1 MKKDVVS
8 KVWQLIFLL
17 ALSIPMS
24 GFAQAIQVKGT
35 VLDASGMTVI
45 GASVLEKGTT
55 NGVITDMDGNFEL
68 SVSPKGTLVISYVG
82 FQTQEIAVNNQRNF
96 KITLKEDT
104 EVLDEV
110 VVVGYGTMKK
120 SDMTG
125 AISSVD
131 VDELTKRTT
140 TNPAEAL
147 QGKIAGVNIMKSGG
161 NAGAGVSVK
170 IRGVKSFGDNEPLYI
185 IDGFPGDIN
194 SVNPVD
200 IQSMEVLKDGAAA
213 AIYGSVAANGVVI
226 ITTKNGK
233 KGETHIDFNTYLS
246 MTTVAKRM
254 EFLNAEQYKSTIKQ
268 MYINAGREDEIPA
281 YCTTDT
287 GVDTNWQDE
296 MMRNGLSQNY
306 MFSVRGGGET
316 AQYSVSYNHADD
328 KGIFLGND
336 FRQDN
341 ARMKL
346 HMSKYIFDLDANLGF
361 RYTKSHQP
369 TYSLKEVY
377 NISPLVPVYDE
388 NEKYGFGLT
397 ASQGLPSNNNPM
409 ADYYYQD
416 ETEKTFSTTANV
428 SLGIKITS
436 WLNFKTSYAYRG
448 KHYRY
453 TLHYPDYISNAQ
465 QTHLYP
471 YNSESTYYWE
481 EQTID
486 NILNFNKEFGKH
498 SLNAMIGSSITSTKN
513 TSNGV
518 AVEGFATRYT
528 VDKNGN
534 LVSTNEPSGFLDPSF
549 DTIDAGK
556 GGTYTGEGTKY
567 EYNRASFFGRINY
580 NFDNRYLIQA
590 TMRYDGSSKFG
601 KNNRWGCFPSIALG
615 WRISEEKFFPKN
627 TFINN
632 LKFRVSWGRL
642 GNENALGYYDF
653 QALISSYN
661 TYYGGYVQG
670 SGSNPWAGAVAC
682 NMERNDLKWETTDT
696 KNIGFDYAMFNNR
709 LTGSINYYINQTED
723 LLITKKLSPSA
734 GYQNPIL
741 NVGKIRNRGFE
752 LELNWNDRIKDFEY
766 GIGFNLSTTHNEVI
780 SLADKGQ
787 ALYCTGLVYGT
798 DYTPAYATE
807 GKPISAF
814 YLYRTDGIFQ
824 SDAEAAAYVN
834 ANGERLQPN
843 AKAGD
848 IRFKDIN
855 GDGVLDENDREYC
868 GTGIPKVEANL
879 NLTAGYKGFD
889 LSLLFGSAWGHKLF
903 NGNRYFYE
911 SMQTPGQMLTSV
923 LDAWTPT
930 NTDTDMPRAVL
941 NDPNRNARESDRFLE
956 NGNFVR
962 LRQAQLGYTLPTNI
976 LKKAYIEKL
985 RFYISGENLFTI
997 TKYSG
1002 TDPEFSRSSPLD
1014 TGIDSYIFPFTRSFT
1029 VGAQLTF

>member
-1 MKKDVVS
+1 
-8 KVWQLIFLL
+8 
-17 ALSIPMS
+17 
-24 GFAQAIQVKGT
+24 
-35 VLDASGMTVI
+35 
-45 GASVLEKGTT
+45 
-55 NGVITDMDGNFEL
+55 
-68 SVSPKGTLVISYVG
+68 
-82 FQTQEIAVNNQRNF
+82 
-96 KITLKEDT
+96 
-104 EVLDEV
+104 
-110 VVVGYGTMKK
+110 
-120 SDMTG
+120 
-125 AISSVD
+125 
-131 VDELTKRTT
+131 
-140 TNPAEAL
+140 
-147 QGKIAGVNIMKSGG
+147 
-161 NAGAGVSVK
+161 
-170 IRGVKSFGDNEPLYI
+170 
-185 IDGFPGDIN
+185 
-194 SVNPVD
+194 
-200 IQSMEVLKDGAAA
+200 
-213 AIYGSVAANGVVI
+213 
-226 ITTKNGK
+226 
-233 KGETHIDFNTYLS
+233 
-246 MTTVAKRM
+246 
-254 EFLNAEQYKSTIKQ
+254 
-268 MYINAGREDEIPA
+268 
-281 YCTTDT
+281 
-287 GVDTNWQDE
+287 
-296 MMRNGLSQNY
+296 
-306 MFSVRGGGET
+306 
-316 AQYSVSYNHADD
+316 
-328 KGIFLGND
+328 
-336 FRQDN
+336 
-341 ARMKL
+341 
-346 HMSKYIFDLDANLGF
+346 
-361 RYTKSHQP
+361 
-369 TYSLKEVY
+369 
-377 NISPLVPVYDE
+377 
-388 NEKYGFGLT
+388 
-397 ASQGLPSNNNPM
+397 M

-416 ETEKTFSTTANV
+416 EAEKTFSTTANV

-486 NILNFNKEFGKH
+486 YILNFNKEFGKH

-670 SGSNPWAGAVAC
+670 SGSNPWAGAVAW

>member
-1 MKKDVVS
+1 
-8 KVWQLIFLL
+8 
-17 ALSIPMS
+17 
-24 GFAQAIQVKGT
+24 
-35 VLDASGMTVI
+35 
-45 GASVLEKGTT
+45 
-55 NGVITDMDGNFEL
+55 
-68 SVSPKGTLVISYVG
+68 
-82 FQTQEIAVNNQRNF
+82 
-96 KITLKEDT
+96 
-104 EVLDEV
+104 
-110 VVVGYGTMKK
+110 
-120 SDMTG
+120 
-125 AISSVD
+125 
-131 VDELTKRTT
+131 
-140 TNPAEAL
+140 
-147 QGKIAGVNIMKSGG
+147 
-161 NAGAGVSVK
+161 
-170 IRGVKSFGDNEPLYI
+170 
-185 IDGFPGDIN
+185 
-194 SVNPVD
+194 
-200 IQSMEVLKDGAAA
+200 
-213 AIYGSVAANGVVI
+213 
-226 ITTKNGK
+226 
-233 KGETHIDFNTYLS
+233 
-246 MTTVAKRM
+246 
-254 EFLNAEQYKSTIKQ
+254 
-268 MYINAGREDEIPA
+268 
-281 YCTTDT
+281 
-287 GVDTNWQDE
+287 
-296 MMRNGLSQNY
+296 
-306 MFSVRGGGET
+306 
-316 AQYSVSYNHADD
+316 
-328 KGIFLGND
+328 
-336 FRQDN
+336 
-341 ARMKL
+341 
-346 HMSKYIFDLDANLGF
+346 
-361 RYTKSHQP
+361 
-369 TYSLKEVY
+369 
-377 NISPLVPVYDE
+377 
-388 NEKYGFGLT
+388 
-397 ASQGLPSNNNPM
+397 M

-416 ETEKTFSTTANV
+416 EAEKTFSTTANV

-670 SGSNPWAGAVAC
+670 SGSNPWAGAVAW

-1014 TGIDSYIFPFTRSFT
+1014 TGIDCYIFPFTRSFT

>member
-1 MKKDVVS
+1 
-8 KVWQLIFLL
+8 
-17 ALSIPMS
+17 
-24 GFAQAIQVKGT
+24 
-35 VLDASGMTVI
+35 
-45 GASVLEKGTT
+45 
-55 NGVITDMDGNFEL
+55 
-68 SVSPKGTLVISYVG
+68 
-82 FQTQEIAVNNQRNF
+82 
-96 KITLKEDT
+96 
-104 EVLDEV
+104 
-110 VVVGYGTMKK
+110 
-120 SDMTG
+120 
-125 AISSVD
+125 
-131 VDELTKRTT
+131 
-140 TNPAEAL
+140 
-147 QGKIAGVNIMKSGG
+147 
-161 NAGAGVSVK
+161 
-170 IRGVKSFGDNEPLYI
+170 
-185 IDGFPGDIN
+185 
-194 SVNPVD
+194 
-200 IQSMEVLKDGAAA
+200 
-213 AIYGSVAANGVVI
+213 
-226 ITTKNGK
+226 
-233 KGETHIDFNTYLS
+233 
-246 MTTVAKRM
+246 
-254 EFLNAEQYKSTIKQ
+254 
-268 MYINAGREDEIPA
+268 
-281 YCTTDT
+281 
-287 GVDTNWQDE
+287 
-296 MMRNGLSQNY
+296 
-306 MFSVRGGGET
+306 
-316 AQYSVSYNHADD
+316 
-328 KGIFLGND
+328 
-336 FRQDN
+336 
-341 ARMKL
+341 
-346 HMSKYIFDLDANLGF
+346 
-361 RYTKSHQP
+361 
-369 TYSLKEVY
+369 
-377 NISPLVPVYDE
+377 
-388 NEKYGFGLT
+388 
-397 ASQGLPSNNNPM
+397 M

-416 ETEKTFSTTANV
+416 EAEKTFSTTANV

-670 SGSNPWAGAVAC
+670 SGSNPWAGAVAW

-709 LTGSINYYINQTED
+709 LTGNINYYINQTED

-879 NLTAGYKGFD
+879 NLTASYKGFD

>member
-1 MKKDVVS
+1 MEEGGKQTSEKNWITNQIQFVFEPIKD
-8 KVWQLIFLL
+8 WH
-17 ALSIPMS
+17 
-24 GFAQAIQVKGT
+24 
-35 VLDASGMTVI
+35 
-45 GASVLEKGTT
+45 
-55 NGVITDMDGNFEL
+55 
-68 SVSPKGTLVISYVG
+68 
-82 FQTQEIAVNNQRNF
+82 
-96 KITLKEDT
+96 
-104 EVLDEV
+104 
-110 VVVGYGTMKK
+110 
-120 SDMTG
+120 
-125 AISSVD
+125 
-131 VDELTKRTT
+131 
-140 TNPAEAL
+140 
-147 QGKIAGVNIMKSGG
+147 
-161 NAGAGVSVK
+161 
-170 IRGVKSFGDNEPLYI
+170 
-185 IDGFPGDIN
+185 IN
-194 SVNPVD
+194 V
-200 IQSMEVLKDGAAA
+200 E
-213 AIYGSVAANGVVI
+213 GS
-226 ITTKNGK
+226 
-233 KGETHIDFNTYLS
+233 L
-246 MTTVAKRM
+246 R
-254 EFLNAEQYKSTIKQ
+254 QY
-268 MYINAGREDEIPA
+268 
-281 YCTTDT
+281 
-287 GVDTNWQDE
+287 
-296 MMRNGLSQNY
+296 
-306 MFSVRGGGET
+306 
-316 AQYSVSYNHADD
+316 
-328 KGIFLGND
+328 
-336 FRQDN
+336 
-341 ARMKL
+341 
-346 HMSKYIFDLDANLGF
+346 
-361 RYTKSHQP
+361 
-369 TYSLKEVY
+369 
-377 NISPLVPVYDE
+377 
-388 NEKYGFGLT
+388 NEKYHWAVLPIYGYDTDNNPYPLSWNGGAAGYSEVQDYRASEDYFSTNIFSDYSKTIGDHYFKVMAGFNAELYKKGGLTGFGTDLIT
-397 ASQGLPSNNNPM
+397 PSVPELNTT
-409 ADYYYQD
+409 QD
-416 ETEKTFSTTANV
+416 NK
-428 SLGIKITS
+428 
-436 WLNFKTSYAYRG
+436 
-448 KHYRY
+448 
-453 TLHYPDYISNAQ
+453 NA
-465 QTHLYP
+465 
-471 YNSESTYYWE
+471 YNSASELA
-481 EQTID
+481 I
-486 NILNFNKEFGKH
+486 
-498 SLNAMIGSSITSTKN
+498 
-513 TSNGV
+513 
-518 AVEGFATRYT
+518 
-528 VDKNGN
+528 
-534 LVSTNEPSGFLDPSF
+534 
-549 DTIDAGK
+549 AG
-556 GGTYTGEGTKY
+556 
-567 EYNRASFFGRINY
+567 FFGRINY

-670 SGSNPWAGAVAC
+670 SGSNPWAGAVAW

-956 NGNFVR
+956 NGTLSACVR
-962 LRQAQLGYTLPTNI
+962 LSSDIPCRQ
-976 LKKAYIEKL
+976 
-985 RFYISGENLFTI
+985 IS
-997 TKYSG
+997 
-1002 TDPEFSRSSPLD
+1002 
-1014 TGIDSYIFPFTRSFT
+1014 
-1029 VGAQLTF
+1029 

>member
-1 MKKDVVS
+1 M
-8 KVWQLIFLL
+8 I
-17 ALSIPMS
+17 
-24 GFAQAIQVKGT
+24 
-35 VLDASGMTVI
+35 
-45 GASVLEKGTT
+45 
-55 NGVITDMDGNFEL
+55 
-68 SVSPKGTLVISYVG
+68 
-82 FQTQEIAVNNQRNF
+82 
-96 KITLKEDT
+96 
-104 EVLDEV
+104 
-110 VVVGYGTMKK
+110 
-120 SDMTG
+120 
-125 AISSVD
+125 
-131 VDELTKRTT
+131 
-140 TNPAEAL
+140 
-147 QGKIAGVNIMKSGG
+147 
-161 NAGAGVSVK
+161 
-170 IRGVKSFGDNEPLYI
+170 
-185 IDGFPGDIN
+185 
-194 SVNPVD
+194 
-200 IQSMEVLKDGAAA
+200 
-213 AIYGSVAANGVVI
+213 VA
-226 ITTKNGK
+226 
-233 KGETHIDFNTYLS
+233 
-246 MTTVAKRM
+246 
-254 EFLNAEQYKSTIKQ
+254 
-268 MYINAGREDEIPA
+268 
-281 YCTTDT
+281 
-287 GVDTNWQDE
+287 
-296 MMRNGLSQNY
+296 
-306 MFSVRGGGET
+306 
-316 AQYSVSYNHADD
+316 
-328 KGIFLGND
+328 D
-336 FRQDN
+336 FR
-341 ARMKL
+341 
-346 HMSKYIFDLDANLGF
+346 
-361 RYTKSHQP
+361 
-369 TYSLKEVY
+369 
-377 NISPLVPVYDE
+377 
-388 NEKYGFGLT
+388 
-397 ASQGLPSNNNPM
+397 
-409 ADYYYQD
+409 
-416 ETEKTFSTTANV
+416 
-428 SLGIKITS
+428 GIKITS

-670 SGSNPWAGAVAC
+670 SGSNPWAGAVAW

>member
-1 MKKDVVS
+1 
-8 KVWQLIFLL
+8 
-17 ALSIPMS
+17 
-24 GFAQAIQVKGT
+24 
-35 VLDASGMTVI
+35 
-45 GASVLEKGTT
+45 
-55 NGVITDMDGNFEL
+55 
-68 SVSPKGTLVISYVG
+68 
-82 FQTQEIAVNNQRNF
+82 
-96 KITLKEDT
+96 
-104 EVLDEV
+104 
-110 VVVGYGTMKK
+110 
-120 SDMTG
+120 
-125 AISSVD
+125 
-131 VDELTKRTT
+131 
-140 TNPAEAL
+140 
-147 QGKIAGVNIMKSGG
+147 
-161 NAGAGVSVK
+161 
-170 IRGVKSFGDNEPLYI
+170 
-185 IDGFPGDIN
+185 
-194 SVNPVD
+194 
-200 IQSMEVLKDGAAA
+200 
-213 AIYGSVAANGVVI
+213 
-226 ITTKNGK
+226 
-233 KGETHIDFNTYLS
+233 
-246 MTTVAKRM
+246 
-254 EFLNAEQYKSTIKQ
+254 
-268 MYINAGREDEIPA
+268 
-281 YCTTDT
+281 
-287 GVDTNWQDE
+287 
-296 MMRNGLSQNY
+296 
-306 MFSVRGGGET
+306 
-316 AQYSVSYNHADD
+316 
-328 KGIFLGND
+328 
-336 FRQDN
+336 
-341 ARMKL
+341 
-346 HMSKYIFDLDANLGF
+346 
-361 RYTKSHQP
+361 
-369 TYSLKEVY
+369 
-377 NISPLVPVYDE
+377 
-388 NEKYGFGLT
+388 
-397 ASQGLPSNNNPM
+397 M

-670 SGSNPWAGAVAC
+670 SGSNPWAGAVAW

-976 LKKAYIEKL
+976 MKKAYIEKL

>member
-1 MKKDVVS
+1 M
-8 KVWQLIFLL
+8 
-17 ALSIPMS
+17 
-24 GFAQAIQVKGT
+24 
-35 VLDASGMTVI
+35 
-45 GASVLEKGTT
+45 
-55 NGVITDMDGNFEL
+55 
-68 SVSPKGTLVISYVG
+68 
-82 FQTQEIAVNNQRNF
+82 
-96 KITLKEDT
+96 
-104 EVLDEV
+104 
-110 VVVGYGTMKK
+110 
-120 SDMTG
+120 
-125 AISSVD
+125 
-131 VDELTKRTT
+131 
-140 TNPAEAL
+140 
-147 QGKIAGVNIMKSGG
+147 
-161 NAGAGVSVK
+161 
-170 IRGVKSFGDNEPLYI
+170 
-185 IDGFPGDIN
+185 
-194 SVNPVD
+194 
-200 IQSMEVLKDGAAA
+200 
-213 AIYGSVAANGVVI
+213 
-226 ITTKNGK
+226 
-233 KGETHIDFNTYLS
+233 
-246 MTTVAKRM
+246 
-254 EFLNAEQYKSTIKQ
+254 
-268 MYINAGREDEIPA
+268 
-281 YCTTDT
+281 
-287 GVDTNWQDE
+287 
-296 MMRNGLSQNY
+296 
-306 MFSVRGGGET
+306 
-316 AQYSVSYNHADD
+316 
-328 KGIFLGND
+328 
-336 FRQDN
+336 
-341 ARMKL
+341 
-346 HMSKYIFDLDANLGF
+346 
-361 RYTKSHQP
+361 
-369 TYSLKEVY
+369 
-377 NISPLVPVYDE
+377 
-388 NEKYGFGLT
+388 
-397 ASQGLPSNNNPM
+397 
-409 ADYYYQD
+409 
-416 ETEKTFSTTANV
+416 
-428 SLGIKITS
+428 
-436 WLNFKTSYAYRG
+436 NFKTSYAYRG

-670 SGSNPWAGAVAC
+670 SGSNPWAGAVAW

-848 IRFKDIN
+848 ICFKDIN

>member
-1 MKKDVVS
+1 M
-8 KVWQLIFLL
+8 
-17 ALSIPMS
+17 
-24 GFAQAIQVKGT
+24 
-35 VLDASGMTVI
+35 
-45 GASVLEKGTT
+45 
-55 NGVITDMDGNFEL
+55 
-68 SVSPKGTLVISYVG
+68 
-82 FQTQEIAVNNQRNF
+82 
-96 KITLKEDT
+96 
-104 EVLDEV
+104 
-110 VVVGYGTMKK
+110 
-120 SDMTG
+120 
-125 AISSVD
+125 
-131 VDELTKRTT
+131 
-140 TNPAEAL
+140 
-147 QGKIAGVNIMKSGG
+147 
-161 NAGAGVSVK
+161 
-170 IRGVKSFGDNEPLYI
+170 
-185 IDGFPGDIN
+185 
-194 SVNPVD
+194 
-200 IQSMEVLKDGAAA
+200 
-213 AIYGSVAANGVVI
+213 
-226 ITTKNGK
+226 
-233 KGETHIDFNTYLS
+233 
-246 MTTVAKRM
+246 
-254 EFLNAEQYKSTIKQ
+254 
-268 MYINAGREDEIPA
+268 
-281 YCTTDT
+281 
-287 GVDTNWQDE
+287 
-296 MMRNGLSQNY
+296 
-306 MFSVRGGGET
+306 
-316 AQYSVSYNHADD
+316 
-328 KGIFLGND
+328 
-336 FRQDN
+336 
-341 ARMKL
+341 
-346 HMSKYIFDLDANLGF
+346 
-361 RYTKSHQP
+361 
-369 TYSLKEVY
+369 
-377 NISPLVPVYDE
+377 
-388 NEKYGFGLT
+388 
-397 ASQGLPSNNNPM
+397 
-409 ADYYYQD
+409 
-416 ETEKTFSTTANV
+416 
-428 SLGIKITS
+428 
-436 WLNFKTSYAYRG
+436 
-448 KHYRY
+448 
-453 TLHYPDYISNAQ
+453 YISNAQ

-670 SGSNPWAGAVAC
+670 SGSNPWAGAVAW

>member
-1 MKKDVVS
+1 M
-8 KVWQLIFLL
+8 
-17 ALSIPMS
+17 
-24 GFAQAIQVKGT
+24 
-35 VLDASGMTVI
+35 
-45 GASVLEKGTT
+45 
-55 NGVITDMDGNFEL
+55 
-68 SVSPKGTLVISYVG
+68 
-82 FQTQEIAVNNQRNF
+82 
-96 KITLKEDT
+96 
-104 EVLDEV
+104 
-110 VVVGYGTMKK
+110 
-120 SDMTG
+120 
-125 AISSVD
+125 
-131 VDELTKRTT
+131 
-140 TNPAEAL
+140 
-147 QGKIAGVNIMKSGG
+147 
-161 NAGAGVSVK
+161 
-170 IRGVKSFGDNEPLYI
+170 
-185 IDGFPGDIN
+185 
-194 SVNPVD
+194 
-200 IQSMEVLKDGAAA
+200 
-213 AIYGSVAANGVVI
+213 
-226 ITTKNGK
+226 
-233 KGETHIDFNTYLS
+233 
-246 MTTVAKRM
+246 
-254 EFLNAEQYKSTIKQ
+254 
-268 MYINAGREDEIPA
+268 
-281 YCTTDT
+281 
-287 GVDTNWQDE
+287 
-296 MMRNGLSQNY
+296 
-306 MFSVRGGGET
+306 
-316 AQYSVSYNHADD
+316 
-328 KGIFLGND
+328 
-336 FRQDN
+336 
-341 ARMKL
+341 
-346 HMSKYIFDLDANLGF
+346 
-361 RYTKSHQP
+361 
-369 TYSLKEVY
+369 
-377 NISPLVPVYDE
+377 
-388 NEKYGFGLT
+388 
-397 ASQGLPSNNNPM
+397 
-409 ADYYYQD
+409 
-416 ETEKTFSTTANV
+416 
-428 SLGIKITS
+428 
-436 WLNFKTSYAYRG
+436 NFKTSYAYRG

-498 SLNAMIGSSITSTKN
+498 SLNVMVGSSITSTKN

-518 AVEGFATRYT
+518 AVEGFSTQYS

-534 LVSTNEPSGFLDPSF
+534 LVTKDEASGFLDSSF
-549 DTIDAGK
+549 TTIDAGK

-567 EYNRASFFGRINY
+567 TYNRASFFGRINY
-580 NFDNRYLIQA
+580 NFNNRYLIQA

-601 KNNRWGCFPSIALG
+601 KNNRWGAFPSIAVG

-627 TFINN
+627 SFINN
-632 LKFRVSWGRL
+632 LKFRASWGRL

-670 SGSNPWAGAVAC
+670 NGSNPWAGAIAW

-696 KNIGFDYAMFNNR
+696 KNIGFDYGMFNNR

-734 GYQNPIL
+734 GYENPIL

-752 LELNWNDRIKDFEY
+752 LELNWNDKVKDFEY
-766 GIGFNLSTTHNEVI
+766 GIGFNLSTTHNEVV
-780 SLADKGQ
+780 SLADEGQ

-834 ANGERLQPN
+834 ADGERLQPN

-855 GDGVLDENDREYC
+855 GDGVLDESDREYC
-868 GTGIPKVEANL
+868 GTGIPKLEANL
-879 NLTAGYKGFD
+879 NLSAAWKGFD
-889 LSLLFGSAWGHKLF
+889 LTLSFGSAWGHKLF

-941 NDPNRNARESDRFLE
+941 NDPNKNARESDRFLE

-976 LKKAYIEKL
+976 LKKVYIEKL
-985 RFYISGENLFTI
+985 RFYVSGENLFTI

>member
-1 MKKDVVS
+1 
-8 KVWQLIFLL
+8 
-17 ALSIPMS
+17 
-24 GFAQAIQVKGT
+24 
-35 VLDASGMTVI
+35 
-45 GASVLEKGTT
+45 
-55 NGVITDMDGNFEL
+55 
-68 SVSPKGTLVISYVG
+68 
-82 FQTQEIAVNNQRNF
+82 
-96 KITLKEDT
+96 
-104 EVLDEV
+104 
-110 VVVGYGTMKK
+110 
-120 SDMTG
+120 
-125 AISSVD
+125 
-131 VDELTKRTT
+131 
-140 TNPAEAL
+140 
-147 QGKIAGVNIMKSGG
+147 
-161 NAGAGVSVK
+161 
-170 IRGVKSFGDNEPLYI
+170 
-185 IDGFPGDIN
+185 
-194 SVNPVD
+194 
-200 IQSMEVLKDGAAA
+200 
-213 AIYGSVAANGVVI
+213 
-226 ITTKNGK
+226 
-233 KGETHIDFNTYLS
+233 
-246 MTTVAKRM
+246 
-254 EFLNAEQYKSTIKQ
+254 
-268 MYINAGREDEIPA
+268 
-281 YCTTDT
+281 
-287 GVDTNWQDE
+287 
-296 MMRNGLSQNY
+296 
-306 MFSVRGGGET
+306 
-316 AQYSVSYNHADD
+316 
-328 KGIFLGND
+328 
-336 FRQDN
+336 
-341 ARMKL
+341 
-346 HMSKYIFDLDANLGF
+346 
-361 RYTKSHQP
+361 
-369 TYSLKEVY
+369 
-377 NISPLVPVYDE
+377 
-388 NEKYGFGLT
+388 
-397 ASQGLPSNNNPM
+397 M

-670 SGSNPWAGAVAC
+670 SGSNPWAGAVAW

-962 LRQAQLGYTLPTNI
+962 LHQAQLGYTLPTNI

>member
-1 MKKDVVS
+1 M
-8 KVWQLIFLL
+8 
-17 ALSIPMS
+17 
-24 GFAQAIQVKGT
+24 
-35 VLDASGMTVI
+35 
-45 GASVLEKGTT
+45 
-55 NGVITDMDGNFEL
+55 
-68 SVSPKGTLVISYVG
+68 
-82 FQTQEIAVNNQRNF
+82 
-96 KITLKEDT
+96 
-104 EVLDEV
+104 
-110 VVVGYGTMKK
+110 
-120 SDMTG
+120 
-125 AISSVD
+125 
-131 VDELTKRTT
+131 
-140 TNPAEAL
+140 
-147 QGKIAGVNIMKSGG
+147 
-161 NAGAGVSVK
+161 
-170 IRGVKSFGDNEPLYI
+170 
-185 IDGFPGDIN
+185 
-194 SVNPVD
+194 
-200 IQSMEVLKDGAAA
+200 
-213 AIYGSVAANGVVI
+213 
-226 ITTKNGK
+226 
-233 KGETHIDFNTYLS
+233 
-246 MTTVAKRM
+246 
-254 EFLNAEQYKSTIKQ
+254 
-268 MYINAGREDEIPA
+268 
-281 YCTTDT
+281 
-287 GVDTNWQDE
+287 
-296 MMRNGLSQNY
+296 
-306 MFSVRGGGET
+306 
-316 AQYSVSYNHADD
+316 
-328 KGIFLGND
+328 
-336 FRQDN
+336 
-341 ARMKL
+341 
-346 HMSKYIFDLDANLGF
+346 
-361 RYTKSHQP
+361 
-369 TYSLKEVY
+369 
-377 NISPLVPVYDE
+377 
-388 NEKYGFGLT
+388 
-397 ASQGLPSNNNPM
+397 
-409 ADYYYQD
+409 
-416 ETEKTFSTTANV
+416 
-428 SLGIKITS
+428 
-436 WLNFKTSYAYRG
+436 NFKTSYAYRG

-670 SGSNPWAGAVAC
+670 SGSNPWAGAVAW

-879 NLTAGYKGFD
+879 NLTASYKGFD

>member
-1 MKKDVVS
+1 
-8 KVWQLIFLL
+8 
-17 ALSIPMS
+17 
-24 GFAQAIQVKGT
+24 
-35 VLDASGMTVI
+35 
-45 GASVLEKGTT
+45 
-55 NGVITDMDGNFEL
+55 
-68 SVSPKGTLVISYVG
+68 
-82 FQTQEIAVNNQRNF
+82 
-96 KITLKEDT
+96 
-104 EVLDEV
+104 
-110 VVVGYGTMKK
+110 
-120 SDMTG
+120 
-125 AISSVD
+125 
-131 VDELTKRTT
+131 
-140 TNPAEAL
+140 
-147 QGKIAGVNIMKSGG
+147 
-161 NAGAGVSVK
+161 
-170 IRGVKSFGDNEPLYI
+170 
-185 IDGFPGDIN
+185 
-194 SVNPVD
+194 
-200 IQSMEVLKDGAAA
+200 
-213 AIYGSVAANGVVI
+213 
-226 ITTKNGK
+226 
-233 KGETHIDFNTYLS
+233 
-246 MTTVAKRM
+246 
-254 EFLNAEQYKSTIKQ
+254 
-268 MYINAGREDEIPA
+268 
-281 YCTTDT
+281 
-287 GVDTNWQDE
+287 
-296 MMRNGLSQNY
+296 
-306 MFSVRGGGET
+306 
-316 AQYSVSYNHADD
+316 
-328 KGIFLGND
+328 
-336 FRQDN
+336 
-341 ARMKL
+341 
-346 HMSKYIFDLDANLGF
+346 
-361 RYTKSHQP
+361 
-369 TYSLKEVY
+369 
-377 NISPLVPVYDE
+377 
-388 NEKYGFGLT
+388 
-397 ASQGLPSNNNPM
+397 M

-670 SGSNPWAGAVAC
+670 SGSNPWAGAVAW

>member
-1 MKKDVVS
+1 
-8 KVWQLIFLL
+8 
-17 ALSIPMS
+17 
-24 GFAQAIQVKGT
+24 
-35 VLDASGMTVI
+35 
-45 GASVLEKGTT
+45 
-55 NGVITDMDGNFEL
+55 
-68 SVSPKGTLVISYVG
+68 
-82 FQTQEIAVNNQRNF
+82 
-96 KITLKEDT
+96 
-104 EVLDEV
+104 
-110 VVVGYGTMKK
+110 
-120 SDMTG
+120 
-125 AISSVD
+125 
-131 VDELTKRTT
+131 
-140 TNPAEAL
+140 
-147 QGKIAGVNIMKSGG
+147 
-161 NAGAGVSVK
+161 
-170 IRGVKSFGDNEPLYI
+170 
-185 IDGFPGDIN
+185 
-194 SVNPVD
+194 
-200 IQSMEVLKDGAAA
+200 
-213 AIYGSVAANGVVI
+213 
-226 ITTKNGK
+226 
-233 KGETHIDFNTYLS
+233 
-246 MTTVAKRM
+246 
-254 EFLNAEQYKSTIKQ
+254 
-268 MYINAGREDEIPA
+268 
-281 YCTTDT
+281 
-287 GVDTNWQDE
+287 
-296 MMRNGLSQNY
+296 
-306 MFSVRGGGET
+306 
-316 AQYSVSYNHADD
+316 
-328 KGIFLGND
+328 
-336 FRQDN
+336 
-341 ARMKL
+341 
-346 HMSKYIFDLDANLGF
+346 
-361 RYTKSHQP
+361 
-369 TYSLKEVY
+369 
-377 NISPLVPVYDE
+377 
-388 NEKYGFGLT
+388 
-397 ASQGLPSNNNPM
+397 M

-416 ETEKTFSTTANV
+416 EAEKTFSTTANV

-670 SGSNPWAGAVAC
+670 SGSNPWAGAVAW

-752 LELNWNDRIKDFEY
+752 LELNWNDRIKNFEY

>member
-1 MKKDVVS
+1 MKQK
-8 KVWQLIFLL
+8 
-17 ALSIPMS
+17 
-24 GFAQAIQVKGT
+24 
-35 VLDASGMTVI
+35 
-45 GASVLEKGTT
+45 
-55 NGVITDMDGNFEL
+55 
-68 SVSPKGTLVISYVG
+68 
-82 FQTQEIAVNNQRNF
+82 
-96 KITLKEDT
+96 
-104 EVLDEV
+104 
-110 VVVGYGTMKK
+110 
-120 SDMTG
+120 
-125 AISSVD
+125 
-131 VDELTKRTT
+131 
-140 TNPAEAL
+140 
-147 QGKIAGVNIMKSGG
+147 
-161 NAGAGVSVK
+161 
-170 IRGVKSFGDNEPLYI
+170 
-185 IDGFPGDIN
+185 
-194 SVNPVD
+194 
-200 IQSMEVLKDGAAA
+200 
-213 AIYGSVAANGVVI
+213 
-226 ITTKNGK
+226 
-233 KGETHIDFNTYLS
+233 
-246 MTTVAKRM
+246 
-254 EFLNAEQYKSTIKQ
+254 
-268 MYINAGREDEIPA
+268 
-281 YCTTDT
+281 
-287 GVDTNWQDE
+287 
-296 MMRNGLSQNY
+296 
-306 MFSVRGGGET
+306 
-316 AQYSVSYNHADD
+316 
-328 KGIFLGND
+328 
-336 FRQDN
+336 
-341 ARMKL
+341 
-346 HMSKYIFDLDANLGF
+346 
-361 RYTKSHQP
+361 
-369 TYSLKEVY
+369 
-377 NISPLVPVYDE
+377 
-388 NEKYGFGLT
+388 
-397 ASQGLPSNNNPM
+397 
-409 ADYYYQD
+409 
-416 ETEKTFSTTANV
+416 KTFSTTANV

-670 SGSNPWAGAVAC
+670 SGSNPWAGAVAW

-787 ALYCTGLVYGT
+787 TLYCTGLVYGT

>member
-1 MKKDVVS
+1 M
-8 KVWQLIFLL
+8 
-17 ALSIPMS
+17 
-24 GFAQAIQVKGT
+24 
-35 VLDASGMTVI
+35 
-45 GASVLEKGTT
+45 
-55 NGVITDMDGNFEL
+55 
-68 SVSPKGTLVISYVG
+68 
-82 FQTQEIAVNNQRNF
+82 
-96 KITLKEDT
+96 
-104 EVLDEV
+104 
-110 VVVGYGTMKK
+110 
-120 SDMTG
+120 
-125 AISSVD
+125 
-131 VDELTKRTT
+131 
-140 TNPAEAL
+140 
-147 QGKIAGVNIMKSGG
+147 
-161 NAGAGVSVK
+161 
-170 IRGVKSFGDNEPLYI
+170 
-185 IDGFPGDIN
+185 
-194 SVNPVD
+194 
-200 IQSMEVLKDGAAA
+200 
-213 AIYGSVAANGVVI
+213 
-226 ITTKNGK
+226 
-233 KGETHIDFNTYLS
+233 
-246 MTTVAKRM
+246 
-254 EFLNAEQYKSTIKQ
+254 
-268 MYINAGREDEIPA
+268 
-281 YCTTDT
+281 
-287 GVDTNWQDE
+287 
-296 MMRNGLSQNY
+296 
-306 MFSVRGGGET
+306 
-316 AQYSVSYNHADD
+316 
-328 KGIFLGND
+328 
-336 FRQDN
+336 
-341 ARMKL
+341 
-346 HMSKYIFDLDANLGF
+346 
-361 RYTKSHQP
+361 
-369 TYSLKEVY
+369 
-377 NISPLVPVYDE
+377 
-388 NEKYGFGLT
+388 
-397 ASQGLPSNNNPM
+397 
-409 ADYYYQD
+409 
-416 ETEKTFSTTANV
+416 
-428 SLGIKITS
+428 
-436 WLNFKTSYAYRG
+436 NFKTSYAYRG

-670 SGSNPWAGAVAC
+670 SGSNPWAGAVAW

-741 NVGKIRNRGFE
+741 NVGKNRNRGFE

>member
-1 MKKDVVS
+1 
-8 KVWQLIFLL
+8 
-17 ALSIPMS
+17 
-24 GFAQAIQVKGT
+24 
-35 VLDASGMTVI
+35 
-45 GASVLEKGTT
+45 
-55 NGVITDMDGNFEL
+55 
-68 SVSPKGTLVISYVG
+68 
-82 FQTQEIAVNNQRNF
+82 
-96 KITLKEDT
+96 
-104 EVLDEV
+104 
-110 VVVGYGTMKK
+110 
-120 SDMTG
+120 
-125 AISSVD
+125 
-131 VDELTKRTT
+131 
-140 TNPAEAL
+140 
-147 QGKIAGVNIMKSGG
+147 
-161 NAGAGVSVK
+161 
-170 IRGVKSFGDNEPLYI
+170 
-185 IDGFPGDIN
+185 
-194 SVNPVD
+194 
-200 IQSMEVLKDGAAA
+200 
-213 AIYGSVAANGVVI
+213 
-226 ITTKNGK
+226 
-233 KGETHIDFNTYLS
+233 
-246 MTTVAKRM
+246 
-254 EFLNAEQYKSTIKQ
+254 
-268 MYINAGREDEIPA
+268 
-281 YCTTDT
+281 
-287 GVDTNWQDE
+287 
-296 MMRNGLSQNY
+296 
-306 MFSVRGGGET
+306 
-316 AQYSVSYNHADD
+316 
-328 KGIFLGND
+328 
-336 FRQDN
+336 
-341 ARMKL
+341 
-346 HMSKYIFDLDANLGF
+346 
-361 RYTKSHQP
+361 
-369 TYSLKEVY
+369 
-377 NISPLVPVYDE
+377 
-388 NEKYGFGLT
+388 
-397 ASQGLPSNNNPM
+397 M

-416 ETEKTFSTTANV
+416 EAEKTFSTTANV

-670 SGSNPWAGAVAC
+670 SGSNPWAGAVAW

-752 LELNWNDRIKDFEY
+752 LELNWNNRIKDFEY

>member
-1 MKKDVVS
+1 M
-8 KVWQLIFLL
+8 Q
-17 ALSIPMS
+17 
-24 GFAQAIQVKGT
+24 GT
-35 VLDASGMTVI
+35 
-45 GASVLEKGTT
+45 
-55 NGVITDMDGNFEL
+55 
-68 SVSPKGTLVISYVG
+68 
-82 FQTQEIAVNNQRNF
+82 
-96 KITLKEDT
+96 
-104 EVLDEV
+104 
-110 VVVGYGTMKK
+110 
-120 SDMTG
+120 
-125 AISSVD
+125 
-131 VDELTKRTT
+131 
-140 TNPAEAL
+140 
-147 QGKIAGVNIMKSGG
+147 
-161 NAGAGVSVK
+161 
-170 IRGVKSFGDNEPLYI
+170 
-185 IDGFPGDIN
+185 
-194 SVNPVD
+194 
-200 IQSMEVLKDGAAA
+200 
-213 AIYGSVAANGVVI
+213 
-226 ITTKNGK
+226 
-233 KGETHIDFNTYLS
+233 H
-246 MTTVAKRM
+246 
-254 EFLNAEQYKSTIKQ
+254 
-268 MYINAGREDEIPA
+268 
-281 YCTTDT
+281 
-287 GVDTNWQDE
+287 
-296 MMRNGLSQNY
+296 
-306 MFSVRGGGET
+306 
-316 AQYSVSYNHADD
+316 
-328 KGIFLGND
+328 
-336 FRQDN
+336 
-341 ARMKL
+341 
-346 HMSKYIFDLDANLGF
+346 
-361 RYTKSHQP
+361 
-369 TYSLKEVY
+369 
-377 NISPLVPVYDE
+377 
-388 NEKYGFGLT
+388 
-397 ASQGLPSNNNPM
+397 
-409 ADYYYQD
+409 
-416 ETEKTFSTTANV
+416 
-428 SLGIKITS
+428 
-436 WLNFKTSYAYRG
+436 
-448 KHYRY
+448 
-453 TLHYPDYISNAQ
+453 
-465 QTHLYP
+465 
-471 YNSESTYYWE
+471 SESTYYWE

-670 SGSNPWAGAVAC
+670 SGSNPWAGAVAW

>member
-1 MKKDVVS
+1 M
-8 KVWQLIFLL
+8 
-17 ALSIPMS
+17 
-24 GFAQAIQVKGT
+24 
-35 VLDASGMTVI
+35 
-45 GASVLEKGTT
+45 
-55 NGVITDMDGNFEL
+55 
-68 SVSPKGTLVISYVG
+68 
-82 FQTQEIAVNNQRNF
+82 
-96 KITLKEDT
+96 
-104 EVLDEV
+104 
-110 VVVGYGTMKK
+110 
-120 SDMTG
+120 
-125 AISSVD
+125 
-131 VDELTKRTT
+131 
-140 TNPAEAL
+140 
-147 QGKIAGVNIMKSGG
+147 
-161 NAGAGVSVK
+161 
-170 IRGVKSFGDNEPLYI
+170 
-185 IDGFPGDIN
+185 
-194 SVNPVD
+194 
-200 IQSMEVLKDGAAA
+200 
-213 AIYGSVAANGVVI
+213 
-226 ITTKNGK
+226 
-233 KGETHIDFNTYLS
+233 
-246 MTTVAKRM
+246 
-254 EFLNAEQYKSTIKQ
+254 
-268 MYINAGREDEIPA
+268 
-281 YCTTDT
+281 
-287 GVDTNWQDE
+287 
-296 MMRNGLSQNY
+296 
-306 MFSVRGGGET
+306 
-316 AQYSVSYNHADD
+316 
-328 KGIFLGND
+328 
-336 FRQDN
+336 
-341 ARMKL
+341 
-346 HMSKYIFDLDANLGF
+346 
-361 RYTKSHQP
+361 
-369 TYSLKEVY
+369 
-377 NISPLVPVYDE
+377 
-388 NEKYGFGLT
+388 
-397 ASQGLPSNNNPM
+397 
-409 ADYYYQD
+409 
-416 ETEKTFSTTANV
+416 
-428 SLGIKITS
+428 
-436 WLNFKTSYAYRG
+436 
-448 KHYRY
+448 
-453 TLHYPDYISNAQ
+453 
-465 QTHLYP
+465 
-471 YNSESTYYWE
+471 
-481 EQTID
+481 
-486 NILNFNKEFGKH
+486 
-498 SLNAMIGSSITSTKN
+498 
-513 TSNGV
+513 
-518 AVEGFATRYT
+518 
-528 VDKNGN
+528 
-534 LVSTNEPSGFLDPSF
+534 VSTNEPSGFLDPSF

-670 SGSNPWAGAVAC
+670 SGSNPWAGAVAW

>member
-1 MKKDVVS
+1 
-8 KVWQLIFLL
+8 
-17 ALSIPMS
+17 
-24 GFAQAIQVKGT
+24 
-35 VLDASGMTVI
+35 
-45 GASVLEKGTT
+45 
-55 NGVITDMDGNFEL
+55 
-68 SVSPKGTLVISYVG
+68 
-82 FQTQEIAVNNQRNF
+82 
-96 KITLKEDT
+96 
-104 EVLDEV
+104 
-110 VVVGYGTMKK
+110 
-120 SDMTG
+120 
-125 AISSVD
+125 
-131 VDELTKRTT
+131 
-140 TNPAEAL
+140 
-147 QGKIAGVNIMKSGG
+147 
-161 NAGAGVSVK
+161 
-170 IRGVKSFGDNEPLYI
+170 
-185 IDGFPGDIN
+185 
-194 SVNPVD
+194 
-200 IQSMEVLKDGAAA
+200 
-213 AIYGSVAANGVVI
+213 
-226 ITTKNGK
+226 
-233 KGETHIDFNTYLS
+233 
-246 MTTVAKRM
+246 
-254 EFLNAEQYKSTIKQ
+254 
-268 MYINAGREDEIPA
+268 
-281 YCTTDT
+281 
-287 GVDTNWQDE
+287 
-296 MMRNGLSQNY
+296 
-306 MFSVRGGGET
+306 
-316 AQYSVSYNHADD
+316 
-328 KGIFLGND
+328 
-336 FRQDN
+336 
-341 ARMKL
+341 MKL

-369 TYSLKEVY
+369 TYSLKDVY

-388 NEKYGFGLT
+388 NEEYGFGLT

-416 ETEKTFSTTANV
+416 EVEKTFSTTANV
-428 SLGIKITS
+428 SLGIKITPY
-436 WLNFKTSYAYRG
+436 LNFKTSYAYRG

-498 SLNAMIGSSITSTKN
+498 SLNVMVGSSITSTKN

-518 AVEGFATRYT
+518 AVEGFSTQYS

-534 LVSTNEPSGFLDPSF
+534 LVTKDEASGFLDSSF
-549 DTIDAGK
+549 TTIDAGK

-567 EYNRASFFGRINY
+567 TYNRASFFGRINY
-580 NFDNRYLIQA
+580 NFNNRYLIQA

-601 KNNRWGCFPSIALG
+601 KNNRWGAFPSIAVG

-627 TFINN
+627 SFINN
-632 LKFRVSWGRL
+632 LKFRASWGRL

-670 SGSNPWAGAVAC
+670 SGSNPWTGAIAW

-696 KNIGFDYAMFNNR
+696 KNIGFDYGMFNNR

-734 GYQNPIL
+734 GYENPIL

-752 LELNWNDRIKDFEY
+752 LELNWNDKVKDFEY
-766 GIGFNLSTTHNEVI
+766 GIGFNLSTTHNEVV
-780 SLADKGQ
+780 SLADEGQ

-834 ANGERLQPN
+834 ADGERLQPN

-868 GTGIPKVEANL
+868 GTGIPKLEANL
-879 NLTAGYKGFD
+879 NLSAAWKGFD
-889 LSLLFGSAWGHKLF
+889 LTLTLGSAWGHKLF

-911 SMQTPGQMLTSV
+911 SMKTPGQMLTSV
-923 LDAWTPT
+923 LNAWTPT
-930 NTDTDMPRAVL
+930 NTDTEMPRAVL
-941 NDPNRNARESDRFLE
+941 NDPNNNARESDRFLE

-976 LKKAYIEKL
+976 LKKVYIEKL

-1014 TGIDSYIFPFTRSFT
+1014 TGIDNNIYPFTRSFT

>member
-1 MKKDVVS
+1 
-8 KVWQLIFLL
+8 
-17 ALSIPMS
+17 
-24 GFAQAIQVKGT
+24 
-35 VLDASGMTVI
+35 
-45 GASVLEKGTT
+45 
-55 NGVITDMDGNFEL
+55 
-68 SVSPKGTLVISYVG
+68 
-82 FQTQEIAVNNQRNF
+82 
-96 KITLKEDT
+96 
-104 EVLDEV
+104 
-110 VVVGYGTMKK
+110 
-120 SDMTG
+120 
-125 AISSVD
+125 
-131 VDELTKRTT
+131 
-140 TNPAEAL
+140 
-147 QGKIAGVNIMKSGG
+147 
-161 NAGAGVSVK
+161 
-170 IRGVKSFGDNEPLYI
+170 
-185 IDGFPGDIN
+185 
-194 SVNPVD
+194 
-200 IQSMEVLKDGAAA
+200 
-213 AIYGSVAANGVVI
+213 
-226 ITTKNGK
+226 
-233 KGETHIDFNTYLS
+233 
-246 MTTVAKRM
+246 
-254 EFLNAEQYKSTIKQ
+254 
-268 MYINAGREDEIPA
+268 
-281 YCTTDT
+281 
-287 GVDTNWQDE
+287 
-296 MMRNGLSQNY
+296 
-306 MFSVRGGGET
+306 
-316 AQYSVSYNHADD
+316 
-328 KGIFLGND
+328 
-336 FRQDN
+336 
-341 ARMKL
+341 
-346 HMSKYIFDLDANLGF
+346 
-361 RYTKSHQP
+361 
-369 TYSLKEVY
+369 
-377 NISPLVPVYDE
+377 
-388 NEKYGFGLT
+388 
-397 ASQGLPSNNNPM
+397 M

-416 ETEKTFSTTANV
+416 EAEKTFSTTANV

-670 SGSNPWAGAVAC
+670 SGSNPWAGAVAW

-752 LELNWNDRIKDFEY
+752 LELNWNDRIKNFEY

-1014 TGIDSYIFPFTRSFT
+1014 TGVDSYIFPFTRSFT